1 MLPMTSTT
9 TRPVRP
15 STAVERPGPLGRLAD
30 LTFRHRLLTVLAWV
44 AALALSVVLAG
55 AFGGEFKADYSA
67 PGSDSSAAQTLL
79 EDEFPAQSGDTVDV
93 VVRTAG
99 PATTAAVRTDVR
111 ALLTKL
117 AAVPH
122 VVGIDDPYASPGGVS
137 PDGRTV
143 VAHARLD
150 VVNPPD
156 MPVED
161 SQRMLDVADAASRPG
176 LTVALGGQ
184 TIQQAEQGAIGS
196 EGLGLA
202 AAAIILL
209 VTFGSVVAAG
219 LPILVA
225 VAGLAVSSTLTTLLI
240 SVIDAPDWSTSLA
253 TMMGIGIGIDYALLM
268 VTRFREW
275 RAVGLDERAATV
287 ATLDTAGRAVLLAG
301 STVVISMLGLFAM
314 GLSFM
319 RGAALV
325 TILGVLVV
333 LLASITLFPALLGYL
348 GRHIDRL
355 RLPLTRSRTVQV
367 ATGGHVE
374 PSRAWL
380 GWSRLI
386 ERHRVVAAVVG
397 VVALLALASPF
408 LSVRFGFP
416 DAGNNREGTSTR
428 QAYDEQSRAFG
439 AGSNGPLLMV
449 AELPPSGG
457 QAALDQTTGALR
469 STSGVAAVT
478 EPAISPDG
486 TTAVFTVIPTTGPQ
500 DSKTEDLVHALR
512 DTTLPSATEGTGL
525 AVHVGGVT
533 ATSIDSTHNIA
544 KRIPLLIG
552 GVVFLSMLLLL
563 VSFRSVAVAVKAAV
577 MNLLSVAA
585 AYGVVA
591 LVLQGGWAGRLVG
604 IDTETPLPAF
614 VPVLM
619 FAVLF
624 GLSMDY
630 EVFLVSRM
638 REAWLRT
645 RDNHRAILEGLAGT
659 GRVITAAAAIMVAV
673 FAAFIPS
680 PDIVLKVIGLGMAS
694 AIFIDATVVRM
705 LLVPAV
711 MHLLGKANWWL
722 PGWLDRRIPQ
732 LHIEGKPEVHLPAH
746 RVAEREAVTTG

>member
-1 MLPMTSTT
+1 MTSTT

-30 LTFRHRLLTVLAWV
+30 LTYRHRLLTVLAWV

-184 TIQQAEQGAIGS
+184 TIQQAEQGALGS